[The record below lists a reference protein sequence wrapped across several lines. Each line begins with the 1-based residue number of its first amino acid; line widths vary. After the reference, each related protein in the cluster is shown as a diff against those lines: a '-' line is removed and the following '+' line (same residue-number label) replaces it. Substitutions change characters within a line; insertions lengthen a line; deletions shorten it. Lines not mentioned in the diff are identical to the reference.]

1 MNTNEVEIGWESCE
15 WPCAR
20 DLNVGLKK
28 GLHSCFNQFLHS
40 SIFVP
45 SGPANPRP
53 FFSFLFPDVLVNGK
67 PCDCDVIADCKVG
80 DAVSLEVQLTNR
92 SKNSVGP
99 LALTVVPYQDY
110 QNGVQ
115 NYDLEDGVTFI
126 GSNTFYIDTVSPW
139 GLECCIDVLSQ
150 QTAEIQGEAD
160 ELIKA
165 NFRLHTCFSFRFQT
179 HFIQHLECAIINNT
193 FFFSSFHAVVSI
205 EYNI

>member
-1 MNTNEVEIGWESCE
+1 M
-15 WPCAR
+15 
-20 DLNVGLKK
+20 
-28 GLHSCFNQFLHS
+28 
-40 SIFVP
+40 
-45 SGPANPRP
+45 
-53 FFSFLFPDVLVNGK
+53 NGK

-150 QTAEIQGEAD
+150 QTAE
-160 ELIKA
+160 
-165 NFRLHTCFSFRFQT
+165 RLMS
-179 HFIQHLECAIINNT
+179 
-193 FFFSSFHAVVSI
+193 
-205 EYNI
+205 